1 VSGYVNKKQADEA
14 LNPKGNLTDYS
25 TQEKIRYNTYS
36 GIALTGIVAN
46 FSKVFGYIFDATP
59 PTEIIDT
66 KTGKVMS
73 VSSEEVQ
80 NLMKEN
86 DAPTI
91 ERLIEKLPYIKIS
104 GRQRPTFKKMGFEVE
119 RLEAGKIF
127 NPTTGKEE
135 KNVVSRKTSGNYIR

>member
-1 VSGYVNKKQADEA
+1 
-14 LNPKGNLTDYS
+14 
-25 TQEKIRYNTYS
+25 
-36 GIALTGIVAN
+36 VAN

-73 VSSEEVQ
+73 VSSDEVQ

-104 GRQRPTFKKMGFEVE
+104 GRE
-119 RLEAGKIF
+119 
-127 NPTTGKEE
+127 NPSFSNMEI
-135 KNVVSRKTSGNYIR
+135 SYQSGNISLYSDSFIK